1 MAVETAAP
9 ATAQRDVDARMTLD
23 RLETAEVLDSVA
35 NPLSDAIK
43 RVLPQRL
50 SDFLHGVWFGHPLNP
65 VLVQV
70 PVGTWLSA
78 SVLDI
83 VPGTEQGATALVG
96 VGTAAAL
103 PAAAAGWT
111 DWASL
116 APEQRRVGLVH
127 AGTNAVAIGLQAASF
142 LARRAGRHS
151 TGRRLSLTALAVASA
166 GAYLGGH
173 LSYRQAAGVNHAA
186 PLLRNI
192 PEGWRRV
199 ASVAD
204 VPAGSP
210 TVRTVGDAGIPVLLV
225 RDDDAVT
232 AMIERCA
239 HQSGPLG
246 EGSIEQVAGAACIV
260 CPWHGSAYRLA
271 DGAVLRGPAAT
282 DQPTLRVR
290 IVDDQIEV
298 ALP

>member
-1 MAVETAAP
+1 MAVDTIAP
-9 ATAQRDVDARMTLD
+9 TAQRAVDARMTLD
-23 RLETAEVLDSVA
+23 RLETAAALDSLS

-50 SDFLHGVWFGHPLNP
+50 SDFLHGVWFGHPLHP

-70 PVGTWLSA
+70 PVGAWLSA
-78 SVLDI
+78 TVLDV
-83 VPGTEQGATALVG
+83 VPGSERGACTLVG

-103 PAAAAGWT
+103 PAATAGWA

-127 AGTNAVAIGLQAASF
+127 AGANAVAIGLQAASF

-192 PEGWRRV
+192 PDGWHRV
-199 ASVAD
+199 GPVAGVSAD
-204 VPAGSP
+204 AP
-210 TVRTVGDAGIPVLLV
+210 TVRTVGDADIPILLI
-225 RDDDAVT
+225 RDGDNVT

-239 HQSGPLG
+239 HHSGPLG
-246 EGSIEQVAGAACIV
+246 DGKIEQVAGAACVV
-260 CPWHGSAYRLA
+260 CPLHGSAFRVA
-271 DGAVLRGPAAT
+271 DGAVLRGPAAS

-290 IVDDQIEV
+290 IVDGQVEV